1 MGNNIDNSVVVSHN
15 GKYRKNEV
23 LVRIISRSAL
33 REFWENPKYQDS
45 EQPLKSWFDEAKKA
59 SWKTPSDIKKKYGNA
74 SFVANNR
81 VVFNIH
87 GNKYRLVVA
96 IKYPIGLCYI
106 RFIGTHKQYDET
118 DVEKI

>member
-1 MGNNIDNSVVVSHN
+1 M
-15 GKYRKNEV
+15 
-23 LVRIISRSAL
+23 RIISRSAL

-45 EQPLKSWFDEAKKA
+45 EQPLKAWFDEAKKA
-59 SWKTPSDIKKKYGNA
+59 NWKTPGDIKKKYGNA

-96 IKYPIGLCYI
+96 MKYSFGLCYI
-106 RFIGTHKQYDET
+106 RFVGTHKQYDEI
-118 DVEKI
+118 DVETI